1 MRPRRQHAT
10 TGQQRITRSVGQSN
24 GLKWPRCS
32 QSSRSVHGTRAA
44 QTLACGVRGVCVH
57 VSTRG
62 SCPRSWSCRS
72 HRCSRWQGPGTR
84 RRRPCRSC
92 GPCPR
97 SSSRARSCRRRR
109 RASPAAAWRAWCC
122 RTLRRGTRSISPTV
136 GARARCEV
144 GKGAGYG
151 RSPLSSAM
159 SSSTRSIGQPSS
171 MHLSAASS
179 RPIETAA
186 RSGAVAVRGAKGRR
200 NASVPAA
207 KRARARRRRA
217 IIVSLRSDS
226 HGNGRRERRAEAGVH
241 CCSVEKLASRVSPSD
256 DRA

>member
-1 MRPRRQHAT
+1 MARVPRKRLRVACVVCVCTCLLEALARGRGRAGLTGVAGGRAREREGVDLAEVAAHA
-10 TGQQRITRSVGQSN
+10 RDHLLELALVGAGGERVLQLLGELGVA
-24 GLKWPRCS
+24 GLCD
-32 QSSRSVHGTRAA
+32 GTRAPSA
-44 QTLACGVRGVCVH
+44 R
-57 VSTRG
+57 
-62 SCPRSWSCRS
+62 
-72 HRCSRWQGPGTR
+72 RWV
-84 RRRPCRSC
+84 
-92 GPCPR
+92 
-97 SSSRARSCRRRR
+97 RARDVRWAKVR
-109 RASPAAAWRAWCC
+109 
-122 RTLRRGTRSISPTV
+122 
-136 GARARCEV
+136 
-144 GKGAGYG
+144 AGYG

-226 HGNGRRERRAEAGVH
+226 HGHGRRERRAEAGVH
-241 CCSVEKLASRVSPSD
+241 CCSVGKLASRVSPSD